1 MDGLLPI
8 VATLT
13 AFAVTALLGLIF
25 IPYLHKL
32 KYGQT
37 ILDIGPN
44 WHKSKQGTPTMGGVM
59 FIIGIVVAAAVTV
72 VLALV
77 EGSSGF
83 AAEITSTSPQ
93 KRIYL
98 VRIFAGLLMALS
110 FAVVGFIDDYIK
122 VVKKRNLG
130 LTARQKTL
138 LQLLIAA
145 AYLTTLAL
153 QGDTFTDLPFIGR
166 IDCSSGVGL
175 LYWPIALF
183 FIYGFVNA
191 VNLTDGLDGLA
202 AGTVMI
208 VMIVMAAIAYRS
220 DMLDSAI
227 FAAALAGAC
236 VGFLWFN
243 SFPAD
248 IFMGDTG
255 SLALGMALGCLAV
268 FTKSEFIV
276 LIIGGL
282 FVAEA
287 LSVMIQVFYYKKT
300 HKRIFLMAPLHHH
313 FEKKGWSE
321 TKVVVRFWIV
331 SGVLAA
337 LGFAV
342 YFAET
347 LMAVA

>member
-191 VNLTDGLDGLA
+191 VNLTDGIDGLCSSVTA
-202 AGTVMI
+202 VVSAFF
-208 VMIVMAAIAYRS
+208 
-220 DMLDSAI
+220 MLSSGVLKLYGLNILSAV
-227 FAAALAGAC
+227 C
-236 VGFLWFN
+236 VGGCAGFLIWN
-243 SFPAD
+243 AHPAKV
-248 IFMGDTG
+248 FMGDTG
-255 SLALGMALGCLAV
+255 SLFFGGMVVAMAFGSGMPVILLIAG
-268 FTKSEFIV
+268 IV
-276 LIIGGL
+276 YVI
-282 FVAEA
+282 EA
-287 LSVMIQVFYYKKT
+287 LSVVLQVTYYKRTK
-300 HKRIFLMAPLHHH
+300 KRIFKMTPIHHH
-313 FEKKGWSE
+313 FEMSGWGE
-321 TKVVVRFWIV
+321 NKIVVVFSLITLI
-331 SGVLAA
+331 GCLLAG
-337 LGFAV
+337 LCLFSN
-342 YFAET
+342 Y
-347 LMAVA
+347 LL

>member
-13 AFAVTALLGLIF
+13 AFAVTALLGLVF

-44 WHKSKQGTPTMGGVM
+44 WHKSKQGTPTMGGIM

-191 VNLTDGLDGLA
+191 VNLTDGIDGLCSSVTA
-202 AGTVMI
+202 VVSAF
-208 VMIVMAAIAYRS
+208 Y
-220 DMLDSAI
+220 MLSSGLLKLYGLNILSAV
-227 FAAALAGAC
+227 C
-236 VGFLWFN
+236 VGGCAGFLIWN
-243 SFPAD
+243 AHPAKV
-248 IFMGDTG
+248 FMGDTG
-255 SLALGMALGCLAV
+255 SLFFGGMVVAMAFGSGMPVILLLAG
-268 FTKSEFIV
+268 IV
-276 LIIGGL
+276 YVI
-282 FVAEA
+282 EA
-287 LSVMIQVFYYKKT
+287 LSVVLQVTYYKRTK
-300 HKRIFLMAPLHHH
+300 KRIFKMTPIHHH
-313 FEKKGWSE
+313 FEMSGWGE
-321 TKVVVRFWIV
+321 NKIV
-331 SGVLAA
+331 AVFSLVTLIGCLLAG
-337 LGFAV
+337 LCLFSN
-342 YFAET
+342 Y
-347 LMAVA
+347 LL

>member
-8 VATLT
+8 VATIT

-44 WHKSKQGTPTMGGVM
+44 WHKSKQGTPTMGGIM

-191 VNLTDGLDGLA
+191 VNLTDGIDGLCSSVTA
-202 AGTVMI
+202 VVSAFF
-208 VMIVMAAIAYRS
+208 
-220 DMLDSAI
+220 MLSSGVLKLYGLNILSAV
-227 FAAALAGAC
+227 C
-236 VGFLWFN
+236 VGGCAGFLIWN
-243 SFPAD
+243 AHPAKV
-248 IFMGDTG
+248 FMGDTG
-255 SLALGMALGCLAV
+255 SLFFGGMVVAMAFGSGMPVILLIAG
-268 FTKSEFIV
+268 IV
-276 LIIGGL
+276 YVI
-282 FVAEA
+282 EA
-287 LSVMIQVFYYKKT
+287 LSVVLQVTYYKRTK
-300 HKRIFLMAPLHHH
+300 KRIFKMTPIHHH
-313 FEKKGWSE
+313 FEMSGWGE
-321 TKVVVRFWIV
+321 NKIVVVFSLITLI
-331 SGVLAA
+331 GCLLAG
-337 LGFAV
+337 LCLFSN
-342 YFAET
+342 Y
-347 LMAVA
+347 LL

>member
-13 AFAVTALLGLIF
+13 AFAVTALLGLFF

-44 WHKSKQGTPTMGGVM
+44 WHKSKQGTPTMGGIM

-191 VNLTDGLDGLA
+191 VNLTDGIDGLCSSVTAVVSAFFMLSSGVLKLYGLNILA
-202 AGTVMI
+202 AV
-208 VMIVMAAIAYRS
+208 
-220 DMLDSAI
+220 
-227 FAAALAGAC
+227 C
-236 VGFLWFN
+236 VGGCAGFLIWN
-243 SFPAD
+243 AHPAKV
-248 IFMGDTG
+248 FMGDTG
-255 SLALGMALGCLAV
+255 SLFFGGMVVAMAFGSGMPVILLLAG
-268 FTKSEFIV
+268 IV
-276 LIIGGL
+276 YVI
-282 FVAEA
+282 EA
-287 LSVMIQVFYYKKT
+287 LSVVLQVTYYKRTK
-300 HKRIFLMAPLHHH
+300 KRIFKMTPIHHH
-313 FEKKGWSE
+313 FEMSGWGE
-321 TKVVVRFWIV
+321 NKIV
-331 SGVLAA
+331 AVFSLVALIGCLLAG
-337 LGFAV
+337 LCLFSN
-342 YFAET
+342 Y
-347 LMAVA
+347 LL